1 MNYNEIYTEGDYIYF
16 DKNKLTLKFISK
28 YYRFSSPSDIKG
40 IVSYDKDI
48 NILLSDTEEI
58 TDFNIEFSYNRNIK
72 NSGFRL
78 KLNPS
83 KEVIIQA
90 SDERG
95 IKNGYIAFVN
105 QIKKTNNGIYVP
117 NIELNHEPSLK
128 LSGVIEGFYG
138 KPWTL
143 DERLD
148 CIKFIGQNYMNTY
161 MYAPKNDIYHRDR
174 WRDLYP
180 NNKILE
186 FKKILRESDN
196 YHVDFYYMI
205 APGKDFNF
213 NMKNDYIAL
222 KSKLKQLIDI
232 GINKFG
238 ILLDDIDYFK
248 GAGCKHAG
256 LVNDVY
262 NFLKINLEEFT
273 LAMCPTE
280 YDIDYDTPYLKSLG
294 ENLLPD
300 VKIFWTGNETLSH
313 RITKESFNRIYS
325 ILNHEIIIWDNVPVN
340 DFESDKELLFIAPYE
355 NRSPYL
361 CENHLEGIVLNPMD
375 IWEVSKFTLA
385 SFSQYAFN
393 ANSFRG
399 RDDFKKAIL
408 LVVSEDIVEDMYI
421 FSQYFRNSRVSN
433 SLPFYLIDMLNKV
446 DIEGIDK
453 ELDRLFNAIQNIKNS
468 NQKNLLESIMP
479 WILQIEEEKIL
490 WQNFKDGYV
499 DDVKNKIKLFNKS
512 KHKTSA
518 NIVVKT
524 LKNILDIK
532 ET

>member
-1 MNYNEIYTEGDYIYF
+1 MNYKEIYTEGNYYYF
-16 DKNKLTLKFISK
+16 NKNKLTLKFISK
-28 YYRFSSPSDIKG
+28 YYRFSSASDIKG

-48 NILLSDTEEI
+48 NILLSDTKEN
-58 TDFNIEFSYNRNIK
+58 TDFDIEFSYKRDIK
-72 NSGFRL
+72 NSGFKL
-78 KLNPS
+78 KLNPE

-105 QIKKTNNGIYVP
+105 QIKKTDNGIYVP
-117 NIELNHEPSLK
+117 SIEINHEPSLK

-138 KPWTL
+138 IPWTL
-143 DERLD
+143 EDRLD
-148 CIKFIGQNYMNTY
+148 CIKFIGESYMNAY

-174 WRDLYP
+174 WRELYP
-180 NNKILE
+180 DNKISE
-186 FKKILRESDN
+186 FKEILRECEN
-196 YHVDFYYMI
+196 YYVDFYYMI
-205 APGKDFNF
+205 APGKDFKF
-213 NMKNDYIAL
+213 DMKDDYITL

-238 ILLDDIDYFK
+238 VLLDDIDYFK
-248 GAGCKHAG
+248 GAGYKHAE

-262 NFLKINLEEFT
+262 NFLKINLDEFT

-313 RITKESFNRIYS
+313 RITKEGLNKIYS

-361 CENHLEGIVLNPMD
+361 CDNHLEGIVLNPMD
-375 IWEVSKFTLA
+375 RWEVSKFTLA

-399 RDDFKKAIL
+399 RADFKKAISS
-408 LVVSEDIVEDMYI
+408 VVPEDIVDDMYVL
-421 FSQYFRNSRVSN
+421 SQYFRNSRVSN
-433 SLPFYLIDMLNKV
+433 SLPFNLIDMLNQA

-453 ELDRLFNAIQNIKNS
+453 ELNKLFNATHNIKNS
-468 NQKNLLESIMP
+468 KQKNLLKCIMP

-490 WQNFKDGYV
+490 WQSFKNGYR
-499 DDVKNKIKLFNKS
+499 DEVKSKINLFDKL

-518 NIVVKT
+518 NIVFKT
-524 LKNILDIK
+524 LKKILDIK